1 MYRIAIA
8 AFAAI
13 ALLVGPTPFEPAQA
27 QGRHK
32 IGVLNCDISAGLGL
46 IIGSRRAVR
55 CLFIPDR
62 GGPQEVYS
70 GIINRVGID
79 LGITAGSHMVWAVHS
94 EYWGGSVGALAGDY
108 AGASGEATVAVGLG
122 ANVLVGGSNRSVA
135 LQPISVQGQVG
146 LNVAVGVAGLH
157 LRPGF

>member
-8 AFAAI
+8 ATAAV
-13 ALLVGPTPFEPAQA
+13 ALLAGGASFKPAEA

-32 IGVLNCDISAGLGL
+32 VGVLNCDISAGLGL

-55 CLFIPDR
+55 CLFTPDL
-62 GGPQEVYS
+62 GGPREVYS
-70 GIINRVGID
+70 GTITRVGVD
-79 LGITAGSHMVWAVHS
+79 LGVTAGAHMVWAVHS
-94 EYWGGSVGALAGDY
+94 EFLGGSLGALAGDY

-146 LNVAVGVAGLH
+146 LNVAVGVAGLS
-157 LRPGF
+157 LRPGG

>member
-1 MYRIAIA
+1 MQRLAI
-8 AFAAI
+8 AAI
-13 ALLVGPTPFEPAQA
+13 ALLVTAVSLKPAEA
-27 QGRHK
+27 QGRLK
-32 IGVLNCDISAGLGL
+32 VGVLNCDISAGLGL
-46 IIGSRRAVR
+46 IIGSSRAVR

-79 LGITAGSHMVWAVHS
+79 LGVTAGAHMVWAVHS
-94 EYWGGSVGALAGDY
+94 EYWGGTAGALAGDY

-122 ANVLVGGSNRSVA
+122 ANVLVGGSNRSIA
-135 LQPISVQGQVG
+135 LQPLSVQGQVG
-146 LNVAVGVAGLH
+146 LNVAVGVAGLR